1 MTLVAGIDPGTNGAC
16 AVYCSDTK
24 QLISVEDMPFWYQTV
39 NKKQRRRVD
48 PIGLLELFEMLNM
61 MGVKLIVMEAVGGR
75 PRQSAS
81 AGFVFGYTVGLTY
94 MAAMTAKIMVDT
106 VTPQTWKKLL
116 NISGKTKAEDD
127 DIINRAYELFPHQ
140 RDMFRD
146 FTHTKAGR
154 KRVDRAEA
162 AMLAK
167 FGGDYALRTLTS
179 FDTEAEFMA
188 AHRKA
193 ETGA

>member
-1 MTLVAGIDPGTNGAC
+1 MTLIAGIDPGTNGAC
-16 AVYCSDTK
+16 AVYCSVTK
-24 QLISVEDMPFWYQTV
+24 QIVCVEDMPYWYQTV
-39 NKKQRRRVD
+39 AKKQRKRVD
-48 PIGLLELFEMLNM
+48 PIGLLEMFEMLNM
-61 MGVKLIVMEAVGGR
+61 MDVKLIVMEAVGGR
-75 PRQSAS
+75 PKQSAS

-94 MAAMTAKIMVDT
+94 MAAMHAKIMVET

-116 NISGKTKAEDD
+116 NISGKAKAEDD

-167 FGGDYALRTLTS
+167 FGGDYALRTLETYNT
-179 FDTEAEFMA
+179 DADFMA
-188 AHRKA
+188 AHRKV